1 LQLVND
7 LPAATVDF
15 DGKPRSLERF
25 LVSYMCNVLATL
37 IVVPDS
43 PEQGVLYFLRLLLE
57 VVGRHEFKPDSTA
70 PSIIYLHSLD
80 MLYVQSLE
88 KFPYHIEGG
97 TICFSYIY
105 FLYLIVLT
113 FFLF

>member
-1 LQLVND
+1 
-7 LPAATVDF
+7 
-15 DGKPRSLERF
+15 
-25 LVSYMCNVLATL
+25 MCNVLATL

-97 TICFSYIY
+97 TICF
-105 FLYLIVLT
+105 
-113 FFLF
+113 

>member
-1 LQLVND
+1 MQLVNE

-15 DGKPRSLERF
+15 DGKPRSLEPF
-25 LVSYMCNVLATL
+25 LVSYMCNILATL

-57 VVGRHEFKPDSTA
+57 VVGRHKFKVDSSA

-88 KFPYHIEGG
+88 RFPYHIRGG
-97 TICFSYIY
+97 SINGLQFVS
-105 FLYLIVLT
+105 LT
-113 FFLF
+113 NGY